1 MSLYKNMNA
10 RKAKGISRPKSKSTI
25 TPEAYKNMEEG
36 FPKKK
41 RKKAYVGGK
50 TQKRSMYYSGGGVQ
64 KYKNI
69 KDKVKKC
76 DAKAGLNTMK

>member
-1 MSLYKNMNA
+1 MSLYKNMNV

-25 TPEAYKNMEEG
+25 TPEAYANMKEG

-41 RKKAYVGGK
+41 RKKAYTGG
-50 TQKRSMYYSGGGVQ
+50 QKRKEYYSGGVV

-69 KDKVKKC
+69 EDKVKKC
-76 DAKAGLNTMK
+76 NAKAGLNTMK

>member
-50 TQKRSMYYSGGGVQ
+50 QKRAAYYSGGSVV

-69 KDKVKKC
+69 EDKVKKC

>member
-10 RKAKGISRPKSKSTI
+10 RKAKGISRPKNKSTI

-41 RKKAYVGGK
+41 RKKASTGGN
-50 TQKRSMYYSGGGVQ
+50 QKEQCTIQVAVL
-64 KYKNI
+64 KNI
-69 KDKVKKC
+69 KI
-76 DAKAGLNTMK
+76 

>member
-1 MSLYKNMNA
+1 
-10 RKAKGISRPKSKSTI
+10 
-25 TPEAYKNMEEG
+25 MEEG

-50 TQKRSMYYSGGGVQ
+50 QKKEKAAYYSGGGVV

-69 KDKVKKC
+69 EDKVKKC
-76 DAKAGLNTMK
+76 DAKGWLKHYEII